1 MPELF
6 RFFGLRFAF
15 FSNDHPP
22 IHVHVRSSDGTAK
35 FEVNPVL
42 LIENKGLK
50 PKDLKLAEALILENE
65 ELIINRW
72 NDFFDHDHD
81 R

>member
-15 FSNDHPP
+15 FSNDHLP
-22 IHVHVRSSDGTAK
+22 IHVHVRGSDGVAK
-35 FEVNPVL
+35 FEVNPVRL
-42 LIENKGLK
+42 LENKGLK

-65 ELIINRW
+65 ELIIKRW
-72 NDFFDHDHD
+72 NEFFN

>member
-22 IHVHVRSSDGTAK
+22 IHVHVRGSDGTAK
-35 FEVNPVL
+35 FEVSPVL
-42 LIENKGLK
+42 LIENKGLR

-72 NDFFDHDHD
+72 NDFFDS
-81 R
+81 

>member
-1 MPELF
+1 M
-6 RFFGLRFAF
+6 RFAF

-22 IHVHVRSSDGTAK
+22 IHVHVRGSDGVAK
-35 FEVNPVL
+35 FEVNPVRL
-42 LIENKGLK
+42 LENKGLK

-65 ELIINRW
+65 ELIVKRW
-72 NDFFDHDHD
+72 NEFFN

>member
-22 IHVHVRSSDGTAK
+22 IHVNVRGSDGSAK
-35 FEVNPVL
+35 FEVSPVL

-65 ELIINRW
+65 DLIINRW
-72 NDFFDHDHD
+72 NDFFDS
-81 R
+81 